1 VTPIFAPTAADAH
14 VVATSMTVPNQ
25 GENTSVPLAR
35 ALGGTA
41 VVDRASPVDLADALF
56 EAAMASHSDVMWIE
70 PLPLAEDR
78 YLVTFE
84 RQGDVLVT
92 STLEAQLATALIAR
106 VALLAEIDLVAR
118 RMQTGTIELKT
129 RFGAAGA
136 VVTVRPGAGI
146 RAEVVFL
153 RRDVMP
159 VRTAQ
164 AGGHQVGVGD
174 RVGHYKVLA
183 HLGSGGMGSVYRVE
197 HVALGRTLAL
207 KVLHAS
213 VLSHEPDAA
222 ARFLREA
229 RAAARIKH
237 GGIVEVFDFGHLPD
251 GRPYIV
257 MELLTG
263 TSLTDL
269 LVSGPLEPRRAI
281 GVVKQLASALAA
293 AHERGVVHADLSPS
307 NVLIEES
314 EQGTVVKL
322 VDFGL
327 AQLRD
332 DDLARS
338 ENKSAEYVFGT
349 PSYISP
355 EQIRGQGAEE
365 RSDIYSLGALL
376 YEMLTG
382 YPPYTSEDLH
392 DLCMKHLQAPPPEP
406 TSPEGPLP
414 KQLSDLVVKCLAK
427 TPDKRYPSMRDLLVD
442 LDDIDRA
449 MFKRGWRRWLP
460 A

>member
-1 VTPIFAPTAADAH
+1 MNLSTNAGR
-14 VVATSMTVPNQ
+14 S
-25 GENTSVPLAR
+25 GSVPLAR
-35 ALGGTA
+35 ALGGGT
-41 VVDRASPVDLADALF
+41 VVDRASPVDLADALLD
-56 EAAMASHSDVMWIE
+56 AALAARADVVWVD

-78 YLVTFE
+78 YLVTLE

-92 STLEAQLATALIAR
+92 STLDAQLATAVIAR
-106 VALLAEIDLVAR
+106 FALLAEIDLVSR
-118 RMQTGTIELKT
+118 RIQTGTVELKS

-136 VVTVRPGAGI
+136 IVTIRPGTGI
-146 RAEVVFL
+146 RAEVLLV
-153 RRDVMP
+153 RRDAVP
-159 VRTAQ
+159 ARSVP
-164 AGGHQVGVGD
+164 AGGYNVAIGE
-174 RVGHYKVLA
+174 RIGHYRVLA
-183 HLGSGGMGSVYRVE
+183 HLGSGGMGSVYRVD
-197 HVALGRTLAL
+197 HIALGRTLAL

-229 RAAARIKH
+229 RAAARIKNA
-237 GGIVEVFDFGHLPD
+237 GIVEVFDFGHLPD

-263 TSLTDL
+263 TSLTDV
-269 LVSGPLEPRRAI
+269 LVDGPLEPRRAV
-281 GVVKQLASALAA
+281 GVARQLAAALAA
-293 AHERGVVHADLSPS
+293 AHERGVVHADISPS
-307 NVLIEES
+307 NVLIEET

-332 DDLARS
+332 DDLVRADS
-338 ENKSAEYVFGT
+338 NKQAEYVFGT

-355 EQIRGQGAEE
+355 EQIRGNGAEE
-365 RSDIYSLGALL
+365 SSDIYSLGAVL

-382 YPPYTSEDLH
+382 YPPFAADDLH
-392 DLCMKHLQAPPPEP
+392 ELCLKHLQAPPPEP
-406 TSPEGPLP
+406 SSPDGPLP
-414 KQLSDLVVKCLAK
+414 RPLVELVVKALAK
-427 TPDKRYPSMRDLLVD
+427 TAQQRQHSMRELLAE
-442 LDDIDRA
+442 LDEIDRA

>member
-1 VTPIFAPTAADAH
+1 
-14 VVATSMTVPNQ
+14 
-25 GENTSVPLAR
+25 
-35 ALGGTA
+35 
-41 VVDRASPVDLADALF
+41 
-56 EAAMASHSDVMWIE
+56 
-70 PLPLAEDR
+70 
-78 YLVTFE
+78 
-84 RQGDVLVT
+84 
-92 STLEAQLATALIAR
+92 
-106 VALLAEIDLVAR
+106 
-118 RMQTGTIELKT
+118 
-129 RFGAAGA
+129 
-136 VVTVRPGAGI
+136 
-146 RAEVVFL
+146 
-153 RRDVMP
+153 
-159 VRTAQ
+159 
-164 AGGHQVGVGD
+164 
-174 RVGHYKVLA
+174 
-183 HLGSGGMGSVYRVE
+183 
-197 HVALGRTLAL
+197 
-207 KVLHAS
+207 

-281 GVVKQLASALAA
+281 GVVKQLAAALAA

-307 NVLIEES
+307 NVLIEETD
-314 EQGTVVKL
+314 QGTVVKL

-338 ENKSAEYVFGT
+338 ENKAAEYVFGT

-382 YPPYTSEDLH
+382 YPPFTSEDLH

-414 KQLSDLVVKCLAK
+414 RPLIDLVVKCLAK
-427 TPDKRYPSMRDLLVD
+427 TADKRFPSMRDLLAE